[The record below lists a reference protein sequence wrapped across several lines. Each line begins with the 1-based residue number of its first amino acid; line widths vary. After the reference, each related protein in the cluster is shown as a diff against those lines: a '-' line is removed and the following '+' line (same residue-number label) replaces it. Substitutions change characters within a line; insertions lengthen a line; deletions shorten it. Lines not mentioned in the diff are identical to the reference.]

1 MPRPSHTPQREWMT
15 SPFKALSSL
24 ESLLRDT
31 HVQHCKTSLEEET
44 CNKGSVLPGMGTD
57 GAKKHF
63 TFFDAD
69 FGSLSCVAL
78 QVVHRLRSLQEE
90 NSSLK
95 KVCLIPK
102 VGAIP
107 APPIRTHM

>member
-1 MPRPSHTPQREWMT
+1 MT